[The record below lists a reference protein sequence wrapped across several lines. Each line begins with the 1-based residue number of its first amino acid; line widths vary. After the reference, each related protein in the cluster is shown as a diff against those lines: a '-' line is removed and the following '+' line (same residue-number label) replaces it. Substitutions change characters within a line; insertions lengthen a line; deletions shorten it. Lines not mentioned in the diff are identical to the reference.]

1 MIDDSGYRPN
11 VGIILCNR
19 AGEVFWGRRR
29 GHDGWQ
35 FPQGGIHSHETPE
48 EALFRELHE
57 EVGLGVDRVEMLGR
71 TRDWLHYDL
80 PPELRRRPPR
90 RGRLSTGRRRDGGLR
105 GQKQIW
111 FLLRFTGQDADVQL
125 DLSGRPEFDAWRWI
139 TYWQALEE
147 IVAFKREVYR
157 LALTELAPLAGGP
170 TAG

>member
-1 MIDDSGYRPN
+1 
-11 VGIILCNR
+11 
-19 AGEVFWGRRR
+19 
-29 GHDGWQ
+29 
-35 FPQGGIHSHETPE
+35 
-48 EALFRELHE
+48 
-57 EVGLGVDRVEMLGR
+57 MLGR
-71 TRDWLHYDL
+71 TRDWLRYDL

-147 IVAFKREVYR
+147 IIDFKHKVYHQT
-157 LALTELAPLAGGP
+157 LTKLTPL
-170 TAG
+170 TNHSTTN